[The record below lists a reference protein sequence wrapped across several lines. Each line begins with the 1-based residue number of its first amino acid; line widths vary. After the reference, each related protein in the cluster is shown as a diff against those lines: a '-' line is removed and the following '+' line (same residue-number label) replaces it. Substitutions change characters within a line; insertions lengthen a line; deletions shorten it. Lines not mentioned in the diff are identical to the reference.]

1 MPDAIQNLPPGT
13 EIENMERTLIVV
25 KPDGVQR
32 GLSGE
37 ILARFEKRGFKLVAL
52 KMLTVSPELAE
63 EHYAEHREKPF
74 FPSLRDFITSSPVV
88 AMVLEGQNAI
98 ALSRQMIGA
107 TDPLQV
113 APGTIRGEYT
123 LDKQANLIHGS
134 DSPESATRE
143 LALWF
148 PELGS

>member
-1 MPDAIQNLPPGT
+1 MN
-13 EIENMERTLIVV
+13 ERTLIVV

-32 GLSGE
+32 GLTGE
-37 ILARFEKRGFKLVAL
+37 ILARFERRGFKLVAL
-52 KMLTVSPELAE
+52 KMLTVTNELAE
-63 EHYAEHREKPF
+63 QHYAEHSEKPF

-107 TDPLQV
+107 TDPLQ
-113 APGTIRGEYT
+113 ATPGSIRGEYT

-134 DSPESATRE
+134 DSPASAERE
-143 LALWF
+143 LGLWF
-148 PELGS
+148 PELNS

>member
-1 MPDAIQNLPPGT
+1 MT
-13 EIENMERTLIVV
+13 EKTLIVV

-32 GLSGE
+32 GLTGE
-37 ILARFEKRGFKLVAL
+37 ILARFETRGFKLLAL
-52 KMLTVSPELAE
+52 KMLTVSNELAE

-74 FPSLRDFITSSPVV
+74 FPSLRDFITSTPVV

-107 TDPLQV
+107 TDPLQA
-113 APGTIRGEYT
+113 APGSIRGDYT

-134 DSPESATRE
+134 DSPAAAERE
-143 LALWF
+143 LKLWF
-148 PELGS
+148 PELQD

>member
-1 MPDAIQNLPPGT
+1 
-13 EIENMERTLIVV
+13 MERTLIVV

-113 APGTIRGEYT
+113 APGTIRGDYT

-134 DSPESATRE
+134 DSAESATRE

-148 PELGS
+148 PELNND